1 MYAYLCLVR
10 LSCYTRT
17 HNIHTNIYSVLY
29 IIHRYYIQTYVVV
42 IPIAAD
48 QNNCLKCV

>member
-1 MYAYLCLVR
+1 MFSEVVLL
-10 LSCYTRT
+10 YTNT
-17 HNIHTNIYSVLY
+17 QYTYKYIYSVLLY
-29 IIHRYYIQTYVVV
+29 RYYIQTYVVV

>member
-1 MYAYLCLVR
+1 MFSEVVLL
-10 LSCYTRT
+10 YTNT
-17 HNIHTNIYSVLY
+17 QYTYKYIYSVLY